1 MNKRNTN
8 RVKVVRK
15 GSHPV
20 EVGNHFPKSSLREPL
35 TNKRKAEQLALQRL
49 ADLLAEKE
57 LREELRRGSA
67 EIRSG
72 TVNVMAGKVARI
84 KTVKQSRQDLPR
96 RLTDPEYAAWYLMQ
110 VMALGDIAAL
120 KVAVEDFVAAS
131 GIYEDLGFPG
141 SPGEE
146 RRIRLMQRLAT
157 LINPEKLR
165 RKHGESISRALV
177 RIVKDQT
184 DEQLERM
191 VYEMESG
198 EPG

>member
-1 MNKRNTN
+1 MTESKRAKTVMRGAYPVEAVKHLPKSGLRKSPTN
-8 RVKVVRK
+8 R
-15 GSHPV
+15 
-20 EVGNHFPKSSLREPL
+20 
-35 TNKRKAEQLALQRL
+35 RKAEQLALQRM

-57 LREELRRGSA
+57 LRKELRRGSA
-67 EIRSG
+67 ARFG

-141 SPGEE
+141 SPGEK
-146 RRIRLMQRLAT
+146 RRITLMQRLAT

-165 RKHGESISRALV
+165 RKRGESISRALV